1 MTSNFKLR
9 KAASL
14 LDNRTLLLGTF
25 IMDNGTLYKVLVGV
39 IIEKNDEKLG
49 SFSHRAKD
57 AV

>member
-1 MTSNFKLR
+1 M
-9 KAASL
+9 
-14 LDNRTLLLGTF
+14 
-25 IMDNGTLYKVLVGV
+25 LYKVLVGV